1 MPEDGQ
7 EYDKTG
13 TGQNK
18 QDGVDLNVQPV
29 AMEIDEEQD
38 KDKDNVAD
46 AEEGEGYEGEGEDG
60 DADEGDADEGEGDE
74 GKGDEGEGEGE
85 GEGDDEIGTAPNN
98 VDRNGSPLAADDVA
112 TPSLPEVPAAGVVAQ
127 NGESSVPDA
136 MDVDD
141 IPSSGASELTPVPE
155 ESAMCSSDDRATP
168 VQDEEDKTLQ
178 EVIMSLQWTMASAR
192 QERTLLKA
200 EVSAPCPLMS
210 RITS

>member
-7 EYDKTG
+7 EDDKTG

-38 KDKDNVAD
+38 KDKDKDNVA
-46 AEEGEGYEGEGEDG
+46 
-60 DADEGDADEGEGDE
+60 DADEGEGDE
-74 GKGDEGEGEGE
+74 GEGEGDEGEGDEGE

-98 VDRNGSPLAADDVA
+98 VDRNGSPLATDDVA

-178 EVIMSLQWTMASAR
+178 EVIMSLQWTMVSAR

-200 EVSAPCPLMS
+200 EVSASCPLMS

>member
-60 DADEGDADEGEGDE
+60 DADEGDADEGKGDE
-74 GKGDEGEGEGE
+74 GKGDEGEGE